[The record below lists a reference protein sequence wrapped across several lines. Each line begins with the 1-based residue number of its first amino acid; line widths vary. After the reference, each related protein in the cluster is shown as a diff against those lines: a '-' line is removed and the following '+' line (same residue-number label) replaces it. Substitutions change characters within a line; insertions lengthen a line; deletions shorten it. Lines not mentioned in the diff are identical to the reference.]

1 MFFLWDM
8 SNEKKFVVVFKNLF
22 FFLFK
27 FFMKFFFVL
36 LEMVNYNL
44 IIRINSMDMFLK
56 EIDGMII

>member
-1 MFFLWDM
+1 M

-56 EIDGMII
+56 EINGMII

>member
-1 MFFLWDM
+1 MWDM

-27 FFMKFFFVL
+27 FFMKFFFVS